1 MRRKKLK
8 IVWITVLIAG
18 IIIVGIGNIN
28 SKAKGIEPMVL
39 KLGHV
44 VPTSHPY
51 HLGAVKF
58 KELIEKRTKGKIK
71 IEIYPAGQL
80 TPGERSL
87 IEQMQL
93 GLCDL
98 TVTATGPVSGFME
111 NMMVVDLPFLFRSY
125 EHAHNVLDG
134 IVGDELLEQ
143 LKEVGIKGL
152 AFWENGFRN
161 ITNSVRPINS
171 VNDLR
176 GLKIRTMENPVH
188 LDSFKDLGANP
199 TPMSWPIYTELQTG
213 VIDGQENPLPI
224 IYAYKFWE
232 VQKYLAISEHFY
244 SPAPILMNLKRYNSL
259 PLETQ
264 KIFLSTAKEVAH
276 YERALIKEQEK
287 KYTKIMKKYFKEVT
301 YPPRKE
307 FREAV
312 EPVYNKWLSRHSD
325 WKRWIEII
333 KETEQE

>member
-1 MRRKKLK
+1 LK
-8 IVWITVLIAG
+8 ILWIAGLIAG
-18 IIIVGIGNIN
+18 IVIAGIGNIN
-28 SKAKGIEPMVL
+28 SGAEETKPTVL

-44 VPTSHPY
+44 VPASHPY

-58 KELIEKRTKGKIK
+58 KELIEQRTKGKIK

-98 TVTATGPVSGFME
+98 TVTAVSGFME
-111 NMMVVDLPFLFRSY
+111 DMMVVDLPFLFRSY

-134 IVGDELLEQ
+134 VVGDELLEK
-143 LKEVGIKGL
+143 LKKSGIKGL

-161 ITNSVRPINS
+161 ITNNVRAINS

-188 LDSFKDLGANP
+188 LDSFKALGANP

-244 SPAPILMNLKRYNSL
+244 SPAPLLMNLEKYNSL
-259 PLETQ
+259 PLEIQ

-276 YERALIKEQEK
+276 YERALIQEQEK
-287 KYTKIMKKYFKEVT
+287 NYTEFMKKYFKEVT
-301 YPPRKE
+301 YPPREE

-312 EPVYNKWLSRHSD
+312 QPVYDEWLSRHPN

-333 KETEQE
+333 KETSEKRIRGVKD

>member
-8 IVWITVLIAG
+8 IVWMIVLMVGITTA
-18 IIIVGIGNIN
+18 GIGNIN
-28 SKAKGIEPMVL
+28 SKAEERELIVL

-58 KELIEKRTKGKIK
+58 KELIEQRTKGKIK

-111 NMMVVDLPFLFRSY
+111 DMMVVDLPFLFRSY

-134 IVGDELLEQ
+134 VVGDELLEE
-143 LKEVGIKGL
+143 LEESGIKGL

-161 ITNSVRPINS
+161 ITNSVRAINS

-188 LDSFKDLGANP
+188 LDSFKALGANP

-224 IYAYKFWE
+224 IFAYKFWE

-244 SPAPILMNLKRYNSL
+244 SPAPLLMNLKIYNSL
-259 PLETQ
+259 PLKIQ

-276 YERALIKEQEK
+276 YERVLIQEQEK
-287 KYTKIMKKYFKEVT
+287 KYTKLMRKHFKEVS
-301 YPPRKE
+301 YPPKEE

-312 EPVYNKWLSRHSD
+312 QPVYNKWLSRHPN
-325 WKRWIEII
+325 WKRWIEIV
-333 KETEQE
+333 KKTG